1 MELYWQQ
8 SEINYKVNMV
18 VLVLIHISFINV
30 SKQENEESK
39 GTSSL
44 IKLRVIACLELKF
57 QQLIM

>member
-44 IKLRVIACLELKF
+44 IKLRVIVCLELKF